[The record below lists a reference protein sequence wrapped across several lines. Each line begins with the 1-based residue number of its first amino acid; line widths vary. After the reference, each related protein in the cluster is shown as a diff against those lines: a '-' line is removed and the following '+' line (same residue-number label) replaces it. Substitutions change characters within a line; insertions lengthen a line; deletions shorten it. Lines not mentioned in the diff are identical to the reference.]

1 MTIGEKIRYC
11 REQIGITQGKLAE
24 LTGIHPVSIRKYE
37 TNKMQ
42 PQPPQLEKI
51 AAALDVSYNA
61 LNGIDNAGMRLET
74 VGDLMGV
81 LMVLCNSN
89 ILQITGER
97 DEDNLL
103 KFETVN
109 VQFNPILAS
118 YLELNYNTHG
128 NQKTLSLKDVLLNIR
143 SHQTFNDLL
152 IWEKISFLYQSSIK
166 AAGDNPNEATQEA
179 IANIAEAKEKVE
191 FLGI

>member
-1 MTIGEKIRYC
+1 
-11 REQIGITQGKLAE
+11 
-24 LTGIHPVSIRKYE
+24 
-37 TNKMQ
+37 MQ

-97 DEDNLL
+97 GEDNLL

-152 IWEKISFLYQSSIK
+152 IWEKISFLYQIGRASCR
-166 AAGDNPNEATQEA
+166 ER
-179 IANIAEAKEKVE
+179 V
-191 FLGI
+191 

>member
-1 MTIGEKIRYC
+1 
-11 REQIGITQGKLAE
+11 
-24 LTGIHPVSIRKYE
+24 
-37 TNKMQ
+37 
-42 PQPPQLEKI
+42 
-51 AAALDVSYNA
+51 
-61 LNGIDNAGMRLET
+61 MRLET

-97 DEDNLL
+97 GEDNLL

-191 FLGI
+191 LELQKNQMLLDTSTGIKVKINPGYSIG